1 MESFLV
7 KILRG
12 MCSYRISASFP
23 FRVGKITIS
32 GKNCFDYCLENY
44 QKTSFDFNI
53 ENDKMRASDETESSN
68 PGEELDKG

>member
-1 MESFLV
+1 MDPNIRLT
-7 KILRG
+7 LD
-12 MCSYRISASFP
+12 ASFP
-23 FRVGKITIS
+23 FRAGKITIS

-53 ENDKMRASDETESSN
+53 ENDNIRASDETESSN